1 MVQKEMLENFKDF
14 QKEHEKDVVQY
25 VFFED
30 TGSIIHSNNTFID
43 ISKHYGQSVY
53 AFFPFLES
61 LSAIF
66 ESISTQEPLFFPRVE
81 MPVGMR
87 NGVFDYTITK
97 KIINN
102 IAVIF
107 VAILDN
113 TQNNKYLFDVQQERN
128 DAVIAKEVAQLKLLN
143 ETLKEEVRQ
152 RTQEIMMQ
160 KEQLQNT
167 NRKMIESIE
176 CASRIQKNLLPT
188 DTKLQNNAFKVLTFN
203 RPRDIVGGDFYW
215 FFNRDEICYIALA
228 DCTGHGVAAA
238 MTSMIGHLYLNEIM
252 EENRYINP
260 AQIIFQLDEKV
271 KNLFAGNKDVK
282 VQDGMEIAVVAIDT
296 KKRNFTYAGAKRELY
311 YISGEDFF
319 EIKASPHA
327 INGYFDT
334 VKVFANHTLP
344 YQSGDM
350 IYLSSDGYPDQFGG
364 EFDKRITKA
373 GFRKV
378 ASDAS
383 KLPFDEQENL
393 IANKFDTWKEG
404 YDQIDDVLVLGIR
417 FE

>member
-1 MVQKEMLENFKDF
+1 MLENFKDF
-14 QKEHEKDVVQY
+14 QQKHEKDIIQY
-25 VFFED
+25 VFFKE

-43 ISKHYGQSVY
+43 ISKYYGQPVY

-66 ESISTQEPLFFPRVE
+66 ETIETEEPLFFPRVE
-81 MPVGMR
+81 MPVGER

-97 KIINN
+97 KIIDGTS
-102 IAVIF
+102 VIF
-107 VAILDN
+107 VAIQDN

-128 DAVIAKEVAQLKLLN
+128 DAVIAKEIAQLKLIN

-152 RTQEIMMQ
+152 RTQEIMRQ
-160 KEQLQNT
+160 KEELEDT
-167 NRKMIESIE
+167 NRKIIESIE

-188 DTKLQNNAFKVLTFN
+188 DTKLQNDAFKVLTFN

-215 FFNRDEICYIALA
+215 IHNRNDICYIALA

-252 EENRYINP
+252 EENKYINP

-271 KNLFAGNKDVK
+271 KALFASNMDVK
-282 VQDGMEIAVVAIDT
+282 VQDGMEIAVIAIDT
-296 KKRNFTYAGAKRELY
+296 KKQTFTYAGAKRELY
-311 YISGEDFF
+311 YINGEDFF
-319 EIKASPHA
+319 EIKASPHS
-327 INGYFDT
+327 INGYFDI
-334 VKVFANHTLP
+334 VKEFANHTLP

-383 KLPFDEQENL
+383 KLPFEQQENL

>member
-1 MVQKEMLENFKDF
+1 MINEQMLAFFTENKQKYE
-14 QKEHEKDVVQY
+14 KEAIQY
-25 VFFED
+25 VFFEEK
-30 TGSIIHSNNTFID
+30 GKIINSNNTFID
-43 ISKHYGQSVY
+43 LSNAYGQSVY
-53 AFFPFLES
+53 DFFPFLDSLNGVFEGVETEES
-61 LSAIF
+61 F
-66 ESISTQEPLFFPRVE
+66 YFPRVE
-81 MPVGMR
+81 MPVGER

-128 DAVIAKEVAQLKLLN
+128 DAVIAKEIAQLKLIN

-152 RTQEIMMQ
+152 RTQEITRQ
-160 KEQLQNT
+160 KEELEDT
-167 NRKMIESIE
+167 NRKIIESIE
-176 CASRIQKNLLPT
+176 CASRIQKNLLPN
-188 DTKLQNNAFKVLTFN
+188 DLKLQNLDFKIFTFN

-215 FFNRDEICYIALA
+215 VHNRNEICYIALA

-252 EENRYINP
+252 EENKYINP
-260 AQIIFQLDEKV
+260 AQIVFQLDEKV
-271 KNLFAGNKDVK
+271 KALFASNMEVK

-296 KKRNFTYAGAKRELY
+296 KKKTFTYAGAKRELY

-319 EIKASPHA
+319 EIKASPHS
-327 INGYFDT
+327 INGYLDI
-334 VKVFANHTLP
+334 VKEFANHTLP
-344 YQSGDM
+344 YQAGDM

-364 EFDKRITKA
+364 EKDKRISKA

-383 KLPFDEQENL
+383 KLPFYEQENF
-393 IANKFDTWKEG
+393 IANKFDAWKEG